1 MKKKI
6 LFWGGKYKA
15 HFINDLILKNKA
27 ADDLSNFSVDYIF
40 DPNLSELKFKT
51 NATFSNSK
59 KDLSSFLQKS
69 EFFVVCIGNEL
80 GMARHL
86 ISLELEKK
94 KLKPLSIISKTSSLE
109 GNNYIGKGV
118 QIFPKALVQLNSK
131 IGNQSI
137 LNTRSVLEHDCIVG
151 NGVHI
156 MPGAIIGGNV
166 KIENY
171 VTVGLNA
178 TVLPHLN
185 ISEGAFIGAGAVVTK
200 NVGKN
205 EVVAGNPAKFIR
217 HIEHKID
224 LEIFK

>member
-1 MKKKI
+1 
-6 LFWGGKYKA
+6 
-15 HFINDLILKNKA
+15 
-27 ADDLSNFSVDYIF
+27 
-40 DPNLSELKFKT
+40 
-51 NATFSNSK
+51 
-59 KDLSSFLQKS
+59 
-69 EFFVVCIGNEL
+69 
-80 GMARHL
+80 MARHL

-109 GNNYIGKGV
+109 GNNYLGKGV

-131 IGNQSI
+131 IGDQSI

-156 MPGAIIGGNV
+156 MPGAVIGGNV
-166 KIENY
+166 KIKNY

-178 TVLPHLN
+178 TVLPNLN
-185 ISEGAFIGAGAVVTK
+185 ISDGAFIGAGAVVIK

-217 HIEHKID
+217 HIEHKIN